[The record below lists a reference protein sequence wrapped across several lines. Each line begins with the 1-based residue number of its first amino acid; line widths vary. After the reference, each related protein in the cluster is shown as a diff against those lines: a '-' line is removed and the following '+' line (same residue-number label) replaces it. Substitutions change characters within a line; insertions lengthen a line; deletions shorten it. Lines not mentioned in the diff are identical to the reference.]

1 MIGAKKLNFIRRFC
15 YIVIPLIS
23 VIVLLVLFYCF
34 PELNSVGGERLS
46 IMPSIAGTLA
56 GFLLAGIALLSEG
69 PKATSVFIRRFY
81 ASNHF
86 KIILRTIFFGI
97 IWSLA
102 CVLTYVLIPMVILV
116 MSLFVMTISNTVI
129 ATWYVYRIV
138 EHKHGN
144 E

>member
-81 ASNHF
+81 ASSHELICYDNF
-86 KIILRTIFFGI
+86 KYGY
-97 IWSLA
+97 
-102 CVLTYVLIPMVILV
+102 CNLV
-116 MSLFVMTISNTVI
+116 
-129 ATWYVYRIV
+129 RI
-138 EHKHGN
+138 
-144 E
+144 